1 MRLAKHYSKSKL
13 QQRYHFIVREII
25 YRLKFGKYFILAFT
39 LLIACSVCH
48 AQTLNHGKKYPLRY
62 AKNFEIID
70 FETHRIVTVKASS
83 GDSTLLYRYA
93 LVPRGASQPELS
105 EDITIIQVPA
115 KKIVALETI
124 YVGFLEALNQLET
137 IIGVATADYLVNP
150 IIRKRIQEGTIY
162 NMQTVQVLN
171 TERLLLL
178 EPDLIFISTPSE
190 PTSSAIAQFKRAGLT
205 TVITTEYQ
213 EHHPLARAEW
223 IKFIAAFFDATEEAN
238 EIFDTIAARYEALLT
253 KVDTIKSR
261 PDVFC
266 GAPYSG
272 VWHMAGG
279 DSYVAQLIRDAG
291 GNYLW
296 NNVNSANAIPL
307 DMERVFLKAANADIW
322 LNPSFYCT
330 RSALFSADPRFRKF
344 HAAQTGEVYNHTKQQ
359 TAGNGNPI
367 WESGILHPDDI
378 LADLIK
384 IFHPDRMQDREFV
397 YYEHL
402 E

>member
-1 MRLAKHYSKSKL
+1 M
-13 QQRYHFIVREII
+13 REIT
-25 YRLKFGKYFILAFT
+25 YRLKSSKYFILVFT
-39 LLIACSVCH
+39 LLVACSVCH
-48 AQTLNHGKKYPLRY
+48 AQMPNHGKKYPLRY
-62 AKNFEIID
+62 AKNFEIVD
-70 FETHRIVTVKASS
+70 FRTHRIVTVRAGS
-83 GDSTLLYRYA
+83 GDSALLYRYA
-93 LVPRGASQPELS
+93 LVPRGASQPDLS

-115 KKIVALETI
+115 EKIVVLETI

-150 IIRKRIQEGTIY
+150 IIRKRIQEGIIY
-162 NMQTVQVLN
+162 EMQTVQTLN
-171 TERLLLL
+171 VERLLLL

-190 PTSSAIAQFKRAGLT
+190 PTSNTIAQLKRAGLPAI
-205 TVITTEYQ
+205 ITTEYQ

-238 EIFDTIAARYEALLT
+238 EIFDAIAARYEALLA
-253 KVDTIKSR
+253 KVDTIKNR

-279 DSYVAQLIRDAG
+279 GSYVAQLIRDAG

-307 DMERVFLKAANADIW
+307 DIERVFLKAADADIW
-322 LNPSFYCT
+322 LNPSFYRT

-344 HAAQTGEVYNHTKQQ
+344 HAAQTGEVYNHPKQQ
-359 TAGNGNPI
+359 TADNGNPI
-367 WESGILHPDDI
+367 WESGMLHPDDV

-402 E
+402 K